1 MNALSIVPFLSHN
14 LKQMG
19 DDYNFRR
26 AVCIG
31 SPDEEFH
38 EEHEQRR
45 QAENDA
51 TIYEQHDG
59 GGKNRDD
66 AANDAHIDEKHETK
80 YDDA

>member
-1 MNALSIVPFLSHN
+1 MT
-14 LKQMG
+14 
-19 DDYNFRR
+19 RR
-26 AVCIG
+26 TVCIG
-31 SPDEEFH
+31 IHDEEFP

-51 TIYEQHDG
+51 RIYEQHDR

-66 AANDAHIDEKHETK
+66 ATNDAHIDEKHEAE